1 MQINLL
7 VSRGTT
13 RLLIILL
20 LSAMARYSYGQTK
33 ISGIVLNAQ
42 NQPLGDASV
51 LLLHSKDSSL
61 VKGTV
66 TSKKGEYVF
75 SKIPKGTYLIAS
87 SFVQYAQGYTDSITI
102 TGEQQEII
110 VPTLTLLE
118 NESVLGKVTV
128 EKKKP
133 LVEVL
138 IDRLVINVAG
148 SITAAGGTAL
158 EVLERSPGVI
168 VDRQNNSVA
177 VNGKNGVVI
186 MINGKISRVPIA
198 SVIQMLEGM
207 NSDNIE
213 KIEIITT
220 PPANFD
226 AEGNAGYI
234 NIVLKNTNQYGT
246 NGSYSATLG
255 YNKKMQTAAS
265 LNFNHRKEKLNLYGG
280 YSFSRRG
287 NFTPLFSFYHK
298 TIYQGKANEIYTDS
312 HRDAWRTVHDG
323 RFGIDYELTKKTV
336 IGFLATYDDNRWT
349 MNARNE
355 SHLFTNQL
363 PDTTILIT
371 NDEVNRWLNYGA
383 NINLQHNYSATEKL
397 TVNGDYVYYK
407 DNNPNH
413 YLNSYFDGDQNFI
426 YDQNTKSAK
435 LTPIT
440 FWVVSADYSKKISK
454 KILWETGVKTT
465 ISKFTNKVSVDRKLQ
480 NTWERDKELSN
491 SDELKENIIAAYTSF
506 SMVVSE
512 KTNIKLGLRYEY
524 TNSNLGSTDVKNIVD
539 RHYGN
544 LFPSFFISHTL
555 NENNSLNFSYSRRI
569 TRPTFNDMAPF
580 VIFFDPYTFFSGN
593 PALKPTISHALKTD
607 YVFKKI
613 VVSLFYTYEKDPIT
627 NFTPRVDSATNKQTS
642 VSENQKSNQTG
653 GISLSLPVKV
663 SSWWNMQNNI
673 TGTWQKLKGIYDGAN
688 LVLQYKNVSINST
701 QSFKL
706 PKDISIELS
715 GFYNSPTLFGI
726 YKTKAFGWVNL
737 GVQKKLGNKAGTLR
751 FTIDNLTG
759 PQKFVLS
766 SNFPEHNL
774 VSKVTL
780 LIETTTYRLTYTR
793 NFGNEKIKG
802 KRERA
807 TGSEDEKGRVSY

>member
-1 MQINLL
+1 M
-7 VSRGTT
+7 
-13 RLLIILL
+13 RLLFMLL
-20 LSAMARYSYGQTK
+20 LSAITGYTYGQAK
-33 ISGIVLNAQ
+33 ISGVVLSSQ

-51 LLLHSKDSSL
+51 LLLNSKDSSL

-75 SKIPKGTYLIAS
+75 SKIPGGTYLIAS
-87 SFVQYAQGYTDSITI
+87 SFVQYAQGYTDPITI
-102 TGEQQEII
+102 SGEQQEIN

-118 NESVLGKVTV
+118 NEAVLGKVTV

-168 VDRQNNSVA
+168 VDRQNNSIV
-177 VNGKNGVVI
+177 VNGKSGVVL

-198 SVIQMLEGM
+198 SVIQMLDGM

-234 NIVLKNTNQYGT
+234 NIVLKNANQYGT
-246 NGSYSATLG
+246 NGSYSATIG
-255 YNKKMQTAAS
+255 YNKKMETGAS
-265 LNFNHRKEKLNLYGG
+265 LNFNHRKGKLNLFGG

-287 NFTPLFSFYHK
+287 NITPLFSFYHK
-298 TIYQGKANEIYTDS
+298 AVYQGKANEISTDS

-323 RFGIDYELTKKTV
+323 RFGMDYELSKKTV
-336 IGFLATYDDNRWT
+336 IGFLATYDDNNWT
-349 MNARNE
+349 MNARNT
-355 SHLFTNQL
+355 SNIITNGI
-363 PDTTILIT
+363 PDTTILIA
-371 NDEVNRWLNYGA
+371 NDEVNHWLNYGA

-413 YLNSYFDGDQNFI
+413 YLYSYFDGGQNFI
-426 YDQNTKSAK
+426 YDQNTKSDK

-440 FWVVSADYSKKISK
+440 FWIVSADYSKKISK
-454 KILWETGVKTT
+454 KILWEAGIKET
-465 ISKFTNKVSVDRKLQ
+465 ISRFTNEVSVERKVQ
-480 NTWERDKELSN
+480 NIWETDKELSN
-491 SDELKENIIAAYTSF
+491 SDELKESISAAYTSF
-506 SMVVSE
+506 SMAVSE
-512 KTNIKLGLRYEY
+512 KTNIKLGFRYEY
-524 TNSNLGSTDVKNIVD
+524 TNSKLSSTDIKNIVD
-539 RHYGN
+539 RQYGN
-544 LFPSFFISHTL
+544 LFPSLFISRTL
-555 NENNSLNFSYSRRI
+555 DENNSLNFSYSRRI

-593 PALKPTISHALKTD
+593 PALKPTIADALKTD
-607 YVFKKI
+607 YVFKKM
-613 VVSLFYTYEKDPIT
+613 VVSLFYTYEKAPIT
-627 NFTPRVDSATNKQTS
+627 NYTPRIDSATNRQTS
-642 VSENQKSNQTG
+642 VSENQKSNQSG
-653 GISLSLPVKV
+653 GISLSLPVKIC
-663 SSWWNMQNNI
+663 SWWNMQYNI
-673 TGTWQKLKGIYDGAN
+673 TGTWQKLIGLYKGSD

-706 PKDISIELS
+706 PKDFSVELS
-715 GFYNSPTLFGI
+715 GFYTSPTLFGI
-726 YKTKAFGWVNL
+726 YKTKAFVRVNL
-737 GVQKKLGNKAGTLR
+737 GIQKKPGNKAGTFR
-751 FTIDNLTG
+751 FSINDLTG
-759 PQKFVLS
+759 PFKIIS
-766 SNFPEHNL
+766 SANFPEHNL
-774 VSKVTL
+774 VSGATL
-780 LIETTTYRLTYTR
+780 LIGYTTYRLTYSR

-807 TGSEDEKGRVSY
+807 TGSEDEKGRVNY

>member
-1 MQINLL
+1 
-7 VSRGTT
+7 
-13 RLLIILL
+13 
-20 LSAMARYSYGQTK
+20 
-33 ISGIVLNAQ
+33 
-42 NQPLGDASV
+42 
-51 LLLHSKDSSL
+51 
-61 VKGTV
+61 
-66 TSKKGEYVF
+66 
-75 SKIPKGTYLIAS
+75 
-87 SFVQYAQGYTDSITI
+87 
-102 TGEQQEII
+102 
-110 VPTLTLLE
+110 
-118 NESVLGKVTV
+118 
-128 EKKKP
+128 
-133 LVEVL
+133 

-168 VDRQNNSVA
+168 VDRQNNSVV

-198 SVIQMLEGM
+198 SVIQMLDGM

-246 NGSYSATLG
+246 NGSYSATIG

-287 NFTPLFSFYHK
+287 NFTPLLSFYHK
-298 TIYQGKANEIYTDS
+298 VVYQGKAHEIFTDS
-312 HRDAWRTVHDG
+312 HRDGRRTVHDG
-323 RFGIDYELTKKTV
+323 RFGVDYQLGKKTV
-336 IGFLATYDDNRWT
+336 IGFLATYDDNNWT
-349 MNARNE
+349 MNARNT
-355 SHLFTNQL
+355 SNITTNGV
-363 PDTTILIT
+363 PDTSILIA
-371 NDEVNRWLNYGA
+371 NDEVNHWLNYGA
-383 NINLQHNYSATEKL
+383 NINLQHDYSATEKL

-413 YLNSYFDGDQNFI
+413 YLYSYFDGGQNFL
-426 YDQNTKSAK
+426 YDQNTKSGK

-440 FWVVSADYSKKISK
+440 FWIVSADYSKKISK
-454 KILWETGVKTT
+454 KILWEAGLKET
-465 ISKFTNKVSVDRKLQ
+465 ISRFTNEVSVERKLQ
-480 NTWERDKELSN
+480 NIWETDKELSN
-491 SDELKENIIAAYTSF
+491 SDELKENISAAYTSF
-506 SMVVSE
+506 SMAVNE
-512 KTNIKLGLRYEY
+512 KTNIKLGFRYEY
-524 TNSNLGSTDVKNIVD
+524 TSSKLSSTDVKNIVD
-539 RHYGN
+539 RQYGN
-544 LFPSFFISHTL
+544 LFPSFFISRIL
-555 NENNSLNFSYSRRI
+555 DENNSLNFSYSRRI

-593 PALKPTISHALKTD
+593 PALKPTISDALKTD

-613 VVSLFYTYEKDPIT
+613 VVSVFYTYEKDPIT
-627 NFTPRVDSATNKQTS
+627 NFTPRVDSATNRQTS

-653 GISLSLPVKV
+653 GISLSLPVKI

-673 TGTWQKLKGIYDGAN
+673 TGTWQKLKGIYEGAN

-751 FTIDNLTG
+751 FTMDNLTG

-807 TGSEDEKGRVSY
+807 TGSEDEKGRVNY